1 MLLVQSGRIVFAS
14 LAFRL
19 VGALGAG
26 RLIRS
31 QLFGVS
37 AADPWR

>member
-1 MLLVQSGRIVFAS
+1 MRTVLV
-14 LAFRL
+14 
-19 VGALGAG
+19 AG

-37 AADPWR
+37 AADPVIALRAE